1 MTNKTTLFAGFLA
14 LLAVIAVAG
23 VYGVTGFGGTG
34 EAAVAAPSDDDVL
47 SLNLPPE
54 ERDRDRLWCTEHSR
68 YEDECYICHPDLRP
82 DGSDDDAPD
91 AHEQNGHHDQRELD
105 TSASFD
111 IDDVPSLNLPA
122 DQREPGR
129 LWCREHNRYEDEC
142 YICHPDL
149 MAAAASSTEGHGEE
163 SGGDNHDSDHAAGG
177 DHGMRAGVLWCN
189 EHDVAENEC
198 GICQPQLLANLD
210 LGSGLKVRLAD
221 PSSVDQ
227 AGVTFGRPKE
237 GGSSAMQTML
247 GEVSYN
253 RNHLAIVTP
262 LGSGVIM
269 DVLVEAGD
277 EVAAGQLLATLNS
290 PAVAEGKSVLL
301 KALAEASLA
310 QKTYARE
317 KDLYAREISAR
328 KDLEEAQ
335 SVVATTGSEIDF
347 ATQRLLNLG
356 LTSEDIQEVRR
367 TRSTSSLLE
376 VRAPFDGTVV
386 ERLAVK
392 GTAAEVG
399 SPLFHVADLSTMWMK
414 LSMSE
419 TQLTAVEEGQSVNA
433 QFDAY
438 PGLVFQGEISWIA
451 PSIDPK
457 TRTFEA
463 RVVFP
468 NQHGMLKDGLFS
480 EVSLVSGSSMQGLHV
495 PESAIQEVDGQS
507 IVFARLDQ
515 DLFETRLVRLG
526 QKRGD
531 QVQVLEGLA
540 SSDEIA
546 FDGSYILKS
555 EFLKAR
561 LGAGC
566 ADH

>member
-1 MTNKTTLFAGFLA
+1 MPAVTLPDERHGENAESGQDDQAGRN
-14 LLAVIAVAG
+14 
-23 VYGVTGFGGTG
+23 
-34 EAAVAAPSDDDVL
+34 ENS
-47 SLNLPPE
+47 
-54 ERDRDRLWCTEHSR
+54 
-68 YEDECYICHPDLRP
+68 
-82 DGSDDDAPD
+82 
-91 AHEQNGHHDQRELD
+91 
-105 TSASFD
+105 
-111 IDDVPSLNLPA
+111 
-122 DQREPGR
+122 REP
-129 LWCREHNRYEDEC
+129 
-142 YICHPDL
+142 
-149 MAAAASSTEGHGEE
+149 
-163 SGGDNHDSDHAAGG
+163 
-177 DHGMRAGVLWCN
+177 GVLWCN

-227 AGVTFGRPKE
+227 AGVTLGRPKE
-237 GGSSAMQTML
+237 GGSSAIQTML

-253 RNHLAIVTP
+253 RNQLAIVTP

-277 EVAAGQLLATLNS
+277 AVTSGQLLATLNS

-335 SVVATTGSEIDF
+335 SVVATTESDIDF
-347 ATQRLLNLG
+347 AAQRLLNLG
-356 LTSEDIQEVRR
+356 LTAEDIEEVRR

-399 SPLFHVADLSTMWMK
+399 SPLFHVADLSTVWMK

-419 TQLTAVEEGQSVNA
+419 TQLTAVEEGQTVNA

-438 PGLVFQGEISWIA
+438 PGLVFQGEIAWIA
-451 PSIDPK
+451 PSIDHK

-463 RVVFP
+463 RVVLP
-468 NQHGMLKDGLFS
+468 NQHGMLKDGLFG
-480 EVSLVSGSSMQGLHV
+480 EVSLASGSSMQGLTV

-531 QVQVLEGLA
+531 QVQILGGLA
-540 SSDEIA
+540 PSDEIA

-566 ADH
+566 ADD

>member
-1 MTNKTTLFAGFLA
+1 MKTKTTLIAGSLAFLTA
-14 LLAVIAVAG
+14 IAIAG
-23 VYGVTGFGGTG
+23 VYVVTGFGGAG
-34 EAAVAAPSDDDVL
+34 EAAVTPPSDDDVP

-54 ERDRDRLWCTEHSR
+54 ERDPDRLWCTEHSR

-82 DGSDDDAPD
+82 EGSKAGAPD
-91 AHEQNGHHDQRELD
+91 IYEEDGHHDSGDHD

-129 LWCREHNRYEDEC
+129 LWCREHDRYEDEC

-149 MAAAASSTEGHGEE
+149 MSAATLSDERHDEIDE
-163 SGGDNHDSDHAAGG
+163 SGEHGQAGQLEKT
-177 DHGMRAGVLWCN
+177 RESRVLWCD

-210 LGSGLKVRLAD
+210 FGSGLKVRLAD

-227 AGVTFGRPKE
+227 AGVSLGRPKE

-253 RNHLAIVTP
+253 RNQLAIVTP

-277 EVAAGQLLATLNS
+277 EVASGQLLATLNS
-290 PAVAEGKSVLL
+290 PAVAEAKSVLL
-301 KALAEASLA
+301 KAVAEASLA

-317 KDLYAREISAR
+317 KDLYTREISAR

-335 SVVATTGSEIDF
+335 SVVATTESEIDF
-347 ATQRLLNLG
+347 AAQRLLNLG
-356 LTSEDIQEVRR
+356 LTSEELNEVRR
-367 TRSTSSLLE
+367 TRSTSSRLE

-392 GTAAEVG
+392 GTAVEVG
-399 SPLFHVADLSTMWMK
+399 SPLFHVADLSTVWMK

-419 TQLTAVEEGQSVNA
+419 TQLMSVEEGQTINA

-438 PGLVFQGEISWIA
+438 PGLMFQGEISWIA
-451 PSIDPK
+451 PSIDHR

-463 RVVFP
+463 RVVLP
-468 NQHGMLKDGLFS
+468 NQHGMLKDGLFG
-480 EVSLVSGSSMQGLHV
+480 EVSLTSGTTMQGLHV
-495 PESAIQEVDGQS
+495 PESAVQEVDGQS

-531 QVQVLEGLA
+531 QVQVLGGLA

-546 FDGSYILKS
+546 FDGSYLLKS

-566 ADH
+566 ADD